1 MLGRCSITE
10 VHRFLQFQNYV
21 SPCVSVQPI
30 SHFSLN
36 LSSPR
41 STEWQAVIFWT
52 LVCTA
57 YPQICLHWPVLS
69 SLSQECCQGVNNL
82 LVFQVESIL
91 ANILVHVLLCL
102 CSPVTCVA
110 IFSALYCLPHWPEFH
125 LDGVEEP
132 QMSLFD
138 TYCYPSTEFGVNCF
152 LFFFFL
158 SSSSLLSSQRNLS
171 VFTFPSCF
179 LSSSFFLFLFSFSK
193 WMTLLFFKNIWP
205 GICGPCLCYARIAGT
220 SLGSTHLFCLRH
232 SVCERKSLSSE
243 ALGFWDISPDH
254 LVLR

>member
-21 SPCVSVQPI
+21 SPCVSVQTI

-138 TYCYPSTEFGVNCF
+138 TCCCPSTEFGVNCF
-152 LFFFFL
+152 LFFFFIFL
-158 SSSSLLSSQRNLS
+158 FTAFQPEKS
-171 VFTFPSCF
+171 VCF
-179 LSSSFFLFLFSFSK
+179 YFSFLFSFFFLFSFSFF
-193 WMTLLFFKNIWP
+193 FFKVDDPFIFQEHLAWNLWSLP
-205 GICGPCLCYARIAGT
+205 LLCQNCRHLSWLHSSFLPKAF
-220 SLGSTHLFCLRH
+220 SL
-232 SVCERKSLSSE
+232 
-243 ALGFWDISPDH
+243 
-254 LVLR
+254 